1 MLPREPAR
9 EPTDPSGRAG
19 VTVLE
24 GRPAAEPERDCP
36 EEDLPPTADLPV
48 LLDERLTPE
57 EDREVPLLE
66 RLTPEEERPV
76 LEEDLD
82 ALLPVVLRRFWVLT
96 DGRDA
101 ALPERDALEDERLT
115 LDDERLT
122 LDDERELPPEGRET
136 LEDERLAPPPYEE
149 RPALDEEDRETEDEL
164 CPAEEDPRLAADA
177 EWPPPPLD

>member
-1 MLPREPAR
+1 MRGPLSRGGCEARMLPREPAR

-57 EDREVPLLE
+57 EERDVPLLE

-82 ALLPVVLRRFWVLT
+82 ALLPVVLRLF
-96 DGRDA
+96 
-101 ALPERDALEDERLT
+101 
-115 LDDERLT
+115 
-122 LDDERELPPEGRET
+122 
-136 LEDERLAPPPYEE
+136 
-149 RPALDEEDRETEDEL
+149 
-164 CPAEEDPRLAADA
+164 
-177 EWPPPPLD
+177 

>member
-36 EEDLPPTADLPV
+36 EEDLPLTADLPV
-48 LLDERLTPE
+48 LLD
-57 EDREVPLLE
+57 E

-82 ALLPVVLRRFWVLT
+82 ALLPVVLRLF
-96 DGRDA
+96 
-101 ALPERDALEDERLT
+101 
-115 LDDERLT
+115 
-122 LDDERELPPEGRET
+122 
-136 LEDERLAPPPYEE
+136 
-149 RPALDEEDRETEDEL
+149 
-164 CPAEEDPRLAADA
+164 
-177 EWPPPPLD
+177 